1 MFHLELIWGLVFLPL
16 SAQASTDLA
25 QQWGKEAGRLSS
37 QTVDM
42 MLAIDL
48 GEDLILTDQFA
59 LDVYR
64 FGRTSADLAVWIDDS
79 KGPNDLGCIFRGMA
93 AESETQLQTLETSTE
108 TQPQR
113 ESLRR
118 LASVFADAE
127 MIAIAA
133 QQRAPAPSL
142 ISKSSHATCSA
153 DAGSV
158 LEALR

>member
-1 MFHLELIWGLVFLPL
+1 MKRFLTSYLLLFLPL

-48 GEDLILTDQFA
+48 GEDMTLTDQFA

-64 FGRTSADLAVWIDDS
+64 FGRTSADLAVWIDNS

-158 LEALR
+158 LETLR

>member
-1 MFHLELIWGLVFLPL
+1 MKRLLTSCLLLLLPL

-48 GEDLILTDQFA
+48 GEDMTLTDQFA

-64 FGRTSADLAVWIDDS
+64 FGRTSADLAVWIDNS

>member
-1 MFHLELIWGLVFLPL
+1 MKRLLTSCLLLFLPL

-93 AESETQLQTLETSTE
+93 AESETQLQTLESSTE

>member
-1 MFHLELIWGLVFLPL
+1 MKRLLTSCLLLLLPL
-16 SAQASTDLA
+16 SAQASNDLA

-48 GEDLILTDQFA
+48 GEDMTLTDQFA

-64 FGRTSADLAVWIDDS
+64 FGRTSADLAVWIDNS

-93 AESETQLQTLETSTE
+93 AESEKQLQTLETSTE

-158 LEALR
+158 LETLR

>member
-1 MFHLELIWGLVFLPL
+1 MKRLITSFILLLFPL
-16 SAQASTDLA
+16 SAGASIDLA
-25 QQWGKEAGRLSS
+25 QQWGQEAGRLSGE
-37 QTVDM
+37 TANM

-48 GEDLILTDQFA
+48 GEDVTLTDAFA

-64 FGRTSADLAVWIDDS
+64 FGRTSADLAIWIDDT

-93 AESETQLQTLETSTE
+93 AESESQLETLETSTDI
-108 TQPQR
+108 QPKR

-133 QQRAPAPSL
+133 QHRAPTPSL
-142 ISKSSHATCSA
+142 ISKSSHATCSVDTKA
-153 DAGSV
+153 V
-158 LEALR
+158 LDVLR

>member
-1 MFHLELIWGLVFLPL
+1 MKRLLTSCLLLILPL
-16 SAQASTDLA
+16 SAQASTNLA

-48 GEDLILTDQFA
+48 GEDMTLTDQFA

-64 FGRTSADLAVWIDDS
+64 FGRTSADLAVWIDNS

-158 LEALR
+158 LETLR

>member
-1 MFHLELIWGLVFLPL
+1 MKRLLTSCLLLFLPL

-25 QQWGKEAGRLSS
+25 QQWGKEASRLSG
-37 QTVDM
+37 TTANM

-48 GEDLILTDQFA
+48 GEDMALTDEFA

-64 FGRTSADLAVWIDDS
+64 FGRTSADLAVWIDDT

-93 AESETQLQTLETSTE
+93 AESETQLRTLETSTE
-108 TQPQR
+108 IQPRR

-127 MIAIAA
+127 MIAVAA
-133 QQRAPAPSL
+133 QHRAPTPGL
-142 ISKSSHATCSA
+142 ISQASHATCTA
-153 DAGSV
+153 DTKAV
-158 LEALR
+158 LDVLR

>member
-1 MFHLELIWGLVFLPL
+1 MKRLLTSCLLLLLPL
-16 SAQASTDLA
+16 SAQASNDLA

-48 GEDLILTDQFA
+48 GEDMTLTDQFA

-64 FGRTSADLAVWIDDS
+64 FGRTSADLAVWIDNS

-158 LEALR
+158 LETLR

>member
-1 MFHLELIWGLVFLPL
+1 MKRLLTSCLLLLLPL

-48 GEDLILTDQFA
+48 GEDMTLTDQFA

-64 FGRTSADLAVWIDDS
+64 FGRTSADLAVWIDNS

-158 LEALR
+158 LETLR

>member
-1 MFHLELIWGLVFLPL
+1 MKRLLTSCLLLLLPL

-48 GEDLILTDQFA
+48 GEDMTLTDQFA

-64 FGRTSADLAVWIDDS
+64 FGRTSADLAVWIDNS

-93 AESETQLQTLETSTE
+93 AESEKQLQTLETSTE

-158 LEALR
+158 LETLR

>member
-1 MFHLELIWGLVFLPL
+1 MKRLITSFILLLFPL
-16 SAQASTDLA
+16 SAGASIDLA
-25 QQWGKEAGRLSS
+25 QQWGQEAGRLSGE
-37 QTVDM
+37 TANM

-48 GEDLILTDQFA
+48 GEDLTLTDAFA

-64 FGRTSADLAVWIDDS
+64 FGRTSADLAIWIDDT

-93 AESETQLQTLETSTE
+93 AESETQLETLETSTDI
-108 TQPQR
+108 QPKR

-133 QQRAPAPSL
+133 QHRAPTPSL
-142 ISKSSHATCSA
+142 ISKSSHATCSVDTKA
-153 DAGSV
+153 V
-158 LEALR
+158 LDVLR

>member
-1 MFHLELIWGLVFLPL
+1 MKRLLTSCLLLLLPL

-48 GEDLILTDQFA
+48 GEDMTLTDQFA

-158 LEALR
+158 LETLR

>member
-1 MFHLELIWGLVFLPL
+1 MKRLIASFILMLTPL
-16 SAQASTDLA
+16 SAHASTDLA
-25 QQWGKEAGRLSS
+25 QQWGEEAGRLSGA
-37 QTVDM
+37 TADM

-48 GEDLILTDQFA
+48 GQDMVLTDTFA

-64 FGRTSADLAVWIDDS
+64 FGRTSADLAVWIDDT

-93 AESETQLQTLETSTE
+93 AESETQLQTLETSTDI
-108 TQPQR
+108 QPKR

-133 QQRAPAPSL
+133 QHRAPTPGL
-142 ISKSSHATCSA
+142 TSKSSHATCAA
-153 DAGSV
+153 DTNAV
-158 LEALR
+158 LNVLR

>member
-1 MFHLELIWGLVFLPL
+1 MKRVITSFILLLFPL
-16 SAQASTDLA
+16 SAGASIDLA
-25 QQWGKEAGRLSS
+25 QQWGQEAGRLSGE
-37 QTVDM
+37 TANM

-48 GEDLILTDQFA
+48 GEDVTLTDAFA

-64 FGRTSADLAVWIDDS
+64 FGRTSADLAIWIDDT

-93 AESETQLQTLETSTE
+93 AESETQLETLETSTDI
-108 TQPQR
+108 QPKR

-133 QQRAPAPSL
+133 QHRAPTPSL
-142 ISKSSHATCSA
+142 ISKSSHATCSVDTKA
-153 DAGSV
+153 V
-158 LEALR
+158 LDVLR

>member
-1 MFHLELIWGLVFLPL
+1 MKRLLTSCLLLLLPL

-48 GEDLILTDQFA
+48 GEDMTLTDQFA

-108 TQPQR
+108 TQPRR

-153 DAGSV
+153 DAGLV
-158 LEALR
+158 LETLR

>member
-1 MFHLELIWGLVFLPL
+1 MKRFIASFILLFLPF
-16 SAQASTDLA
+16 SAHASTDLA
-25 QQWGKEAGRLSS
+25 QQWGKEAGRLSHA
-37 QTVDM
+37 TAEM

-48 GEDLILTDQFA
+48 GEDVVLTDTFA

-64 FGRTSADLAVWIDDS
+64 FGRTSADLAVWIDDT

-93 AESETQLQTLETSTE
+93 AESEAQLQTLETSTDI
-108 TQPQR
+108 QPQQ

-133 QQRAPAPSL
+133 QHRAPTPGL
-142 ISKSSHATCSA
+142 ISNSSQATCAA
-153 DAGSV
+153 DTKAV
-158 LEALR
+158 LDVLR

>member
-1 MFHLELIWGLVFLPL
+1 MKRLLTSCLLLLLPL
-16 SAQASTDLA
+16 SAQASNDLA

-48 GEDLILTDQFA
+48 GEDLTLTDQFA

-158 LEALR
+158 LETLR

>member
-1 MFHLELIWGLVFLPL
+1 MKRLLTSCLLLLLPL

-48 GEDLILTDQFA
+48 GEDMTLTDQFA

-64 FGRTSADLAVWIDDS
+64 FGRTSADLAVWIDNS

-93 AESETQLQTLETSTE
+93 AESEAQLQTLETSTE

-158 LEALR
+158 LETLR

>member
-1 MFHLELIWGLVFLPL
+1 MKRLITSLILLVSPL
-16 SAQASTDLA
+16 SAHASVDLA
-25 QQWGKEAGRLSS
+25 QQWGKEAGRLSGA
-37 QTVDM
+37 TADM

-48 GEDLILTDQFA
+48 GEDMVLTDAFA

-64 FGRTSADLAVWIDDS
+64 FGRTSADLAVWIDDT

-93 AESETQLQTLETSTE
+93 AESEKQLQTLETSTDI
-108 TQPQR
+108 QPRR

-133 QQRAPAPSL
+133 QHRAPTPGL
-142 ISKSSHATCSA
+142 ISKASHATCSA
-153 DAGSV
+153 DTKAV
-158 LEALR
+158 LDVLR

>member
-1 MFHLELIWGLVFLPL
+1 MKRLLTSCLLLFLPL
-16 SAQASTDLA
+16 SAQASIDLA

-37 QTVDM
+37 QTIDM

-93 AESETQLQTLETSTE
+93 AESEAQLQTLETSTE